1 MKNKLF
7 IGFVFISL
15 LISKPSF
22 ANWVKVSQ
30 NQSVKLFVNLNNI
43 SGSRDQKYVWVLMDE
58 RQPKESYKSRVA
70 HMSIDCKIGRHKL
83 LALFL
88 YDDHMGKGKVLKEM
102 QDLKRVWRSTK
113 RESIA
118 YTVLEKICDK

>member
-1 MKNKLF
+1 MKNKLL

-58 RQPKESYKSRVA
+58 RQPKEFYKSRVA

-102 QDLKRVWRSTK
+102 QDLKNCFRMAINKAKVYCIYRFRK
-113 RESIA
+113 N
-118 YTVLEKICDK
+118 L

>member
-1 MKNKLF
+1 
-7 IGFVFISL
+7 
-15 LISKPSF
+15 
-22 ANWVKVSQ
+22 
-30 NQSVKLFVNLNNI
+30 
-43 SGSRDQKYVWVLMDE
+43 MDE

-102 QDLKRVWRSTK
+102 QDLKEDGDQQSQ
-113 RESIA
+113 SLLHIPF
-118 YTVLEKICDK
+118 

>member
-1 MKNKLF
+1 MKNKLL

-88 YDDHMGKGKVLKEM
+88 YDDHMGKGKELKVIQNVKRGWDSTPPGSVGYSVLKE
-102 QDLKRVWRSTK
+102 V
-113 RESIA
+113 
-118 YTVLEKICDK
+118 CDK

>member
-88 YDDHMGKGKVLKEM
+88 YDDHMGKGKVLFEH
-102 QDLKRVWRSTK
+102 QNLKKGWRSTK
-113 RESIA
+113 PGSVG
-118 YTVLEKICDK
+118 YSVLKEICDK

>member
-15 LISKPSF
+15 LVSKPSF

-30 NQSVKLFVNLNNI
+30 NKDIKLFVNLKTI

-58 RQPKESYKSRVA
+58 RQIRKSYKSRVA
-70 HMSIDCKIGRHKL
+70 HMSIDCKIGRFKL
-83 LALFL
+83 LALLL
-88 YDDHMGKGKVLKEM
+88 YDDHMGKGKRLKEI
-102 QDLKRVWRSTK
+102 QNVKRGWESTPPDSPGYSVQK
-113 RESIA
+113 A
-118 YTVLEKICDK
+118 ICYR

>member
-1 MKNKLF
+1 MKNKLL

-58 RQPKESYKSRVA
+58 RQIRRV
-70 HMSIDCKIGRHKL
+70 L
-83 LALFL
+83 
-88 YDDHMGKGKVLKEM
+88 
-102 QDLKRVWRSTK
+102 
-113 RESIA
+113 
-118 YTVLEKICDK
+118 